1 LPPLGAARGVGLL
14 IAVDLVD
21 EARRPAPELAARAMW
36 CALGLG
42 LSLKA
47 DGHSLI
53 LSPPLV
59 ISEAEMDSAL
69 QILERAITSAAAAA

>member
-1 LPPLGAARGVGLL
+1 
-14 IAVDLVD
+14 
-21 EARRPAPELAARAMW
+21 MW

-69 QILERAITSAAAAA
+69 EILERAITTAAAAA